1 MKVGIKILLRH
12 GVKDSQG
19 AAVANALE
27 TMGFEGV
34 EDVQIGKYIVVS
46 MKEDTVESRKTI
58 ENMCD
63 KLLANRR
70 TWNSGMVIE
79 RYFIEWP
86 EKGEIWV

>member
-63 KLLANRR
+63 KVKFGYKKVDFFCEPAIITILKQRKRSAL
-70 TWNSGMVIE
+70 
-79 RYFIEWP
+79 
-86 EKGEIWV
+86 

>member
-63 KLLANRR
+63 KLLAN
-70 TWNSGMVIE
+70 MVIE

-86 EKGEIWV
+86 EKGEIWI

>member
-1 MKVGIKILLRH
+1 MKLGIKILLRH

-46 MKEDTVESRKTI
+46 MKEDTVESRKTV

-63 KLLANRR
+63 KLLAN
-70 TWNSGMVIE
+70 MVIE

>member
-1 MKVGIKILLRH
+1 MKVGIKILLRN

-63 KLLANRR
+63 KLLAN
-70 TWNSGMVIE
+70 MVIE

>member
-63 KLLANRR
+63 KLLAN
-70 TWNSGMVIE
+70 MVIE

>member
-1 MKVGIKILLRH
+1 MKLGIKILLRH

-63 KLLANRR
+63 KLLAN
-70 TWNSGMVIE
+70 MVIE

>member
-19 AAVANALE
+19 VAVANALE

-46 MKEDTVESRKTI
+46 MKEDTVESRKTV

-63 KLLANRR
+63 KLLAN
-70 TWNSGMVIE
+70 MVIE

-86 EKGEIWV
+86 EKSEIWV

>member
-1 MKVGIKILLRH
+1 MKVGIKILLRN

-19 AAVANALE
+19 AAVANALG

-46 MKEDTVESRKTI
+46 MKEDTVESRKTV

-63 KLLANRR
+63 KLLAN
-70 TWNSGMVIE
+70 MVIE

-86 EKGEIWV
+86 EKDEIWV